1 MNINIF
7 IDFMSAIVVLASFAQ
22 AFNTYTAISILWQYA
37 VKKERLKVVFSL
49 IYLILQISIWILMLA

>member
-1 MNINIF
+1 
-7 IDFMSAIVVLASFAQ
+7 MSAIVVLASFAQ